1 MLSSK
6 QIEIFY
12 EVYKNSSMTAAA
24 NKMQISQPSISKTLA
39 AVEKNLGFKLFLR
52 KGKKLIPTNEAVELF
67 EQASIVTNQ
76 LKNFNYIAN
85 TYKSRSLDFIN
96 IGTTPSLAET
106 LVPKIIKKY
115 NLVKP
120 DARFNLINL
129 NSIDLIE
136 ERYKPDID
144 ITICFNARS
153 PSNSKNIIIKEGKHF
168 LVSPKKYNLKKEIY
182 LKDVLHI
189 PYIEITNLL
198 SLYSES
204 SIMNYFI
211 KNELSMN
218 FYFKSDSYSAALS
231 IINEGIGISIL
242 DDNTISKADKNLV
255 NISNIIDTEFTYQ
268 VNAIIKND
276 IASTLCNDF
285 FNYLSEHS
293 QLSH

>member
-12 EVYKNSSMTAAA
+12 EVYKHSSMTAAA
-24 NKMQISQPSISKTLA
+24 NKMEISQPSVSKTLGNI
-39 AVEKNLGFKLFLR
+39 EKNLGFKLFIR
-52 KGKKLIPTNEAVELF
+52 KGKKLIATNEATELF
-67 EQASIVTNQ
+67 EHASIVTNQ

-106 LVPKIIKKY
+106 LVPKIIKQY
-115 NLVKP
+115 NLIKP

-144 ITICFNARS
+144 ITICFNAQ
-153 PSNSKNIIIKEGKHF
+153 PPLNSKSITIKKGKHF
-168 LVSPKKYNLKKEIY
+168 LVSPKEYNLKKEIY
-182 LKDVLHI
+182 LKDVMHL

-198 SLYSES
+198 SLYSDS

-211 KNELSMN
+211 NNELDMN
-218 FYFKSDSYSAALS
+218 FYLKSDSYSAALS
-231 IINEGIGISIL
+231 IIKEGIGISIL
-242 DDNTISKADKNLV
+242 DDNTCARADNKFV
-255 NISNIIDTEFTYQ
+255 NISDMLDTEFKYG
-268 VNAIIKND
+268 VSAMIKKD
-276 IASTLCNDF
+276 IGSNQCNDF
-285 FNYLSEHS
+285 FNFLAE
-293 QLSH
+293 QI

>member
-12 EVYKNSSMTAAA
+12 EVYKHSSMTAAA
-24 NKMQISQPSISKTLA
+24 NKMEISQPSVSKTLGNI
-39 AVEKNLGFKLFLR
+39 EKNLGFKLFIR
-52 KGKKLIPTNEAVELF
+52 KGKKLIPTNEATELF
-67 EQASIVTNQ
+67 EHASIVTNQ

-106 LVPKIIKKY
+106 LVPKIIKQY
-115 NLVKP
+115 NLIKP

-144 ITICFNARS
+144 ITICFNART
-153 PSNSKNIIIKEGKHF
+153 PLNSKNITIQKGKHF
-168 LVSPKKYNLKKEIY
+168 LVSPKEYNLKKEIY
-182 LKDVLHI
+182 LKDVMHL

-198 SLYSES
+198 SLYSDS

-211 KNELSMN
+211 NNELDMN
-218 FYFKSDSYSAALS
+218 FYLKSDSYSAALS
-231 IINEGIGISIL
+231 IIKEGIGISIL
-242 DDNTISKADKNLV
+242 DDNTCARADNKFV
-255 NISNIIDTEFTYQ
+255 NISDILDTEFKYG
-268 VNAIIKND
+268 VSAMIKKD
-276 IASTLCNDF
+276 IGSNQCNDF
-285 FNYLSEHS
+285 FNFLAE
-293 QLSH
+293 QI

>member
-24 NKMQISQPSISKTLA
+24 HKMEISQPSVSKTLGNI
-39 AVEKNLGFKLFLR
+39 EKNLGFKLFIR
-52 KGKKLIPTNEAVELF
+52 KGKKLIPTNEATELF
-67 EQASIVTNQ
+67 EHASIVTNQ

-106 LVPKIIKKY
+106 LVPKIIKQY
-115 NLVKP
+115 NLIKP

-144 ITICFNARS
+144 ITICFNART
-153 PSNSKNIIIKEGKHF
+153 PLNSKNITIKKGKHF
-168 LVSPKKYNLKKEIY
+168 LVSPKEYNLKKEIY
-182 LKDVLHI
+182 LKDVMHL

-198 SLYSES
+198 SLYSDS

-211 KNELSMN
+211 EKELDMN
-218 FYFKSDSYSAALS
+218 FYLKSDSYSAALS
-231 IINEGIGISIL
+231 IIKEGIGISIL
-242 DDNTISKADKNLV
+242 DDNTCARADNNLI
-255 NISNIIDTEFTYQ
+255 NISDILDTEFKYD
-268 VNAIIKND
+268 VSAIIKKD
-276 IASTLCNDF
+276 IGSNQCNDF
-285 FNYLSEHS
+285 FNFLAE
-293 QLSH
+293 QI

>member
-12 EVYKNSSMTAAA
+12 EVYKHLSMTAAA
-24 NKMQISQPSISKTLA
+24 NKMEISQPSVSKTLGNI
-39 AVEKNLGFKLFLR
+39 EKKLGFKLFIR
-52 KGKKLIPTNEAVELF
+52 KGKKLISTNEADELF
-67 EQASIVTNQ
+67 EHASLATNQ

-85 TYKSRSLDFIN
+85 TYKSRSSDFIN

-115 NLVKP
+115 NLIQP

-144 ITICFNARS
+144 ITICFNAKTV
-153 PSNSKNIIIKEGKHF
+153 SNSKNIIIKEGKHF
-168 LVSPKKYNLKKEIY
+168 LVSPKKYNLTKEVY
-182 LKDVLHI
+182 LMDIKDL

-198 SLYSES
+198 SLYSDA

-211 KNELSMN
+211 DNELDIN
-218 FYFKSDSYSAALS
+218 FYLKSDSYSAALS
-231 IINEGIGISIL
+231 IIQEGIGISIL
-242 DDNTISKADKNLV
+242 DDNTITRADDNLV
-255 NISNIIDTEFTYQ
+255 NISNILDTEFKYT
-268 VNAIIKND
+268 VSAIIKKD
-276 IASTLCNDF
+276 IGNNQCNDF
-285 FNYLSEHS
+285 FNYLS
-293 QLSH
+293 QQI

>member
-12 EVYKNSSMTAAA
+12 EVYKHLSMTAAA
-24 NKMQISQPSISKTLA
+24 NKMEISQPSVSKTLGNI
-39 AVEKNLGFKLFLR
+39 EKNLGFKLFLR
-52 KGKKLIPTNEAVELF
+52 KGKKLIATNEAAELF
-67 EQASIVTNQ
+67 EHASIVTNQ

-115 NLVKP
+115 HKVDA

-144 ITICFNARS
+144 ITICFNAETA
-153 PSNSKNIIIKEGKHF
+153 SNSKNIIIKEGKHF
-168 LVSPKKYNLKKEIY
+168 LVSPKEYNLGKEVY
-182 LKDVLHI
+182 LRDITHL

-198 SLYSES
+198 SLYSDE

-211 KNELSMN
+211 KNSLDMN
-218 FYFKSDSYSAALS
+218 FYLKSDSYSAALS
-231 IINEGIGISIL
+231 IIQEGIGISIV
-242 DDNTISKADKNLV
+242 DDNTITRTDDNLV
-255 NISNIIDTEFTYQ
+255 NISNILDTEFKYS
-268 VNAIIKND
+268 VSAIIKKD
-276 IASTLCNDF
+276 IRSNQCNDF
-285 FNYLSEHS
+285 FNYLSK
-293 QLSH
+293 QF

>member
-120 DARFNLINL
+120 DTRFNLINL

-231 IINEGIGISIL
+231 MIEEGIGISIL

-285 FNYLSEHS
+285 FNYLSEQS

>member
-12 EVYKNSSMTAAA
+12 EVYKHLSMTAAA
-24 NKMQISQPSISKTLA
+24 NKMEISQPSVSKTLGNI
-39 AVEKNLGFKLFLR
+39 EKNLGFKLFLR
-52 KGKKLIPTNEAVELF
+52 KGKKLIATNEAAELF
-67 EQASIVTNQ
+67 EHASIVTNQ

-115 NLVKP
+115 YKV
-120 DARFNLINL
+120 DAGARFNLINL

-144 ITICFNARS
+144 ITICFNAET

-168 LVSPKKYNLKKEIY
+168 LVSPKEYNLEKEVY
-182 LKDVLHI
+182 LRDITHL

-198 SLYSES
+198 SLYSNE
-204 SIMNYFI
+204 SIMNYFV
-211 KNELSMN
+211 KNSLDMN
-218 FYFKSDSYSAALS
+218 FYLKSDSYSAALS
-231 IINEGIGISIL
+231 IIQEGIGISIV
-242 DDNTISKADKNLV
+242 DDNTITRTDHNLV
-255 NISNIIDTEFTYQ
+255 NISNILDTEFKYS
-268 VNAIIKND
+268 VSAIIKKD
-276 IASTLCNDF
+276 IRSNQCNDF
-285 FNYLSEHS
+285 FNYLSK
-293 QLSH
+293 QI

>member
-12 EVYKNSSMTAAA
+12 EVYKHLSMTAAA
-24 NKMQISQPSISKTLA
+24 NKMEISQPSVSKTLGNI
-39 AVEKNLGFKLFLR
+39 EKKLGFKLFIR
-52 KGKKLIPTNEAVELF
+52 KGKKLISTNEADELF
-67 EQASIVTNQ
+67 EHASLATNQ

-85 TYKSRSLDFIN
+85 TYKSRSSDFIN

-115 NLVKP
+115 NLIQP

-144 ITICFNARS
+144 ITICFNAKTV
-153 PSNSKNIIIKEGKHF
+153 SNSKNIIIKEGKHF
-168 LVSPKKYNLKKEIY
+168 LVSPKKYNLTKEVY
-182 LKDVLHI
+182 LMDIKDL

-198 SLYSES
+198 SLYSDA

-211 KNELSMN
+211 DNELDIN
-218 FYFKSDSYSAALS
+218 FYLKSDSYSAALS
-231 IINEGIGISIL
+231 IIQEGIGISIL
-242 DDNTISKADKNLV
+242 DDNTITRADDNLV
-255 NISNIIDTEFTYQ
+255 NISNILDTEFKYT
-268 VNAIIKND
+268 VSAIIKKD
-276 IASTLCNDF
+276 IRSNQCNNF
-285 FNYLSEHS
+285 FNYLS
-293 QLSH
+293 QQI

>member
-24 NKMQISQPSISKTLA
+24 HKMEISQPSVSKTLGNI
-39 AVEKNLGFKLFLR
+39 EKNLGFKLFIR
-52 KGKKLIPTNEAVELF
+52 KGKKLIATNEATELF
-67 EQASIVTNQ
+67 EHASIVTNQ

-106 LVPKIIKKY
+106 LVPKIIKQY
-115 NLVKP
+115 NLIKP

-144 ITICFNARS
+144 ITICFNART
-153 PSNSKNIIIKEGKHF
+153 PLNSKNITIQKGKHF
-168 LVSPKKYNLKKEIY
+168 LVSPKEYNLKKEIY
-182 LKDVLHI
+182 LKDVMHL

-198 SLYSES
+198 SLYSDS

-211 KNELSMN
+211 EKELDMN
-218 FYFKSDSYSAALS
+218 FYLKSDSYSAALS
-231 IINEGIGISIL
+231 IIKEGIGISIL
-242 DDNTISKADKNLV
+242 DDNTCARADNNLI
-255 NISNIIDTEFTYQ
+255 NISDILDTEFKYD
-268 VNAIIKND
+268 VSAIIKKD
-276 IASTLCNDF
+276 IGSNQCNDF
-285 FNYLSEHS
+285 FNFLAE
-293 QLSH
+293 QI